1 MTASPSAG
9 MTVEDIERTVDE
21 AFPQARRLG
30 WILDSVGGGAARL
43 RLPLRDGHLRP
54 GPSVSGPTLMTLA
67 DTAIYFALL
76 GELGPKLLAVTTSL
90 NINFMRGCAAG
101 EIVADARLLKLGRRL
116 AVGEVSI
123 HPVGSDELI
132 AHATVTYSIPP
143 G

>member
-1 MTASPSAG
+1 MSDAPSAG
-9 MTVEDIERTVDE
+9 MTVEDIERTVDT

-43 RLPLRDGHLRP
+43 RLPLREGHLRP

-67 DTAIYFALL
+67 DTAMYFALL
-76 GELGPKLLAVTTSL
+76 GEVGPTLLAVTTNL
-90 NINFMRGCAAG
+90 NMNFMRGCADG
-101 EIVADARLLKLGRRL
+101 EIVAEARLLKLGRRL

-123 HPVGSDELI
+123 RPVGSEELI

-143 G
+143 R

>member
-1 MTASPSAG
+1 MAFGDFSPARGEPLALPTEILRRFASS
-9 MTVEDIERTVDE
+9 
-21 AFPQARRLG
+21 
-30 WILDSVGGGAARL
+30 DSVGGGAARL

-76 GELGPKLLAVTTSL
+76 GELGPTLLAVTTNL
-90 NINFMRGCAAG
+90 NINFMRGCASG

-143 G
+143 R